1 MRKRNAGVIV
11 AIVLGAI
18 LTFVIAAVAQDLSW
32 SPATGWVNSDN
43 AAQTG
48 TFTAA
53 EMATMTFYVRI
64 NRSTPADSVGRS
76 GLNRPG
82 TWYYAGEAR
91 GGVSKW
97 PGDNNIAGKLQG
109 FGYAGQPVSFT
120 VSQSFKATDGV
131 ERDSL
136 LSEVLAWTVPV
147 PFVPKKAGAPGALS
161 LD

>member
-1 MRKRNAGVIV
+1 MKKFMSLILIGSLLMIAGYIAAANAESLRWI
-11 AIVLGAI
+11 GAI
-18 LTFVIAAVAQDLSW
+18 
-32 SPATGWVNSDN
+32 GWTNADN

-48 TFTAA
+48 TFTPT
-53 EMATMTFYVRI
+53 EMGTMTYYVRV
-64 NRSTPADSVGRS
+64 NKATPQDNTGKS

-91 GGVSKW
+91 SGALSW
-97 PGDNNIAGKLQG
+97 PADNALAIKFQGYGWAGM
-109 FGYAGQPVSFT
+109 PVSFT
-120 VSQSFKATDGV
+120 VSQAFRATDGV